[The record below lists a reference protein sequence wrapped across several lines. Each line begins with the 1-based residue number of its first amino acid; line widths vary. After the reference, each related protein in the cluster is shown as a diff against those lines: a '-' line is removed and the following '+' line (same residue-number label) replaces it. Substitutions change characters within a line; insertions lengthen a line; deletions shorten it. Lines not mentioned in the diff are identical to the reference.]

1 MPMMSRRSCRAG
13 RAAVSWFRGSMLGIN
28 HAMGLVACVHAKSKA
43 CSLSHVEQGVHGVR
57 RVELCR
63 GWRTSLVLCLSL
75 ARRSVCVAVTGDGAR
90 ACIRVRRE
98 GPGEG
103 AARTSVRPHSVVS
116 LLQSG
121 VGQVFGVGQ
130 RRHEAIRAQ
139 SSGRPILV
147 KSCGSWREDRGCSER
162 RVRARGVRFMG
173 CVGAASPWL

>member
-1 MPMMSRRSCRAG
+1 
-13 RAAVSWFRGSMLGIN
+13 
-28 HAMGLVACVHAKSKA
+28 MGLVACVHAESKA

-63 GWRTSLVLCLSL
+63 GWRTSLVLCLSP

-90 ACIRVRRE
+90 ACVRVRRE

-103 AARTSVRPHSVVS
+103 AARTSVRPRSVAS

-130 RRHEAIRAQ
+130 RRHEAIRAAR
-139 SSGRPILV
+139 GAV
-147 KSCGSWREDRGCSER
+147 KWTTDSCGELRLMARRPGTPGTSRSSVRSSVRGL
-162 RVRARGVRFMG
+162 RGRCVAMAIKPG
-173 CVGAASPWL
+173 CNHHGDVP